1 MPRGN
6 EASKTA
12 LITPKR
18 RKYYV
23 FLLSRVAIIRGEGHN
38 TLNLTEPEFTSYEI
52 LNYGLFLFERGY
64 INGERRGSMSSSISE
79 ELMEMEN
86 EYGAHNYH
94 PLEVVISKAE
104 GIWAED
110 PEGRR
115 YMDML
120 SAYSAVNQGHRH
132 PKIIKV
138 LKDQADVLTLTSRAF
153 YNDRWP
159 LFARKLAAFTGKEM
173 VLPMNTGAEAV
184 ETALKTIRKWGFTV
198 RGTPKDRGEIIVF
211 DGNFHGRTIT
221 IISFSTD
228 PDATEGYGPFTPGF
242 RVVPYDDL
250 EAVERAVNENT
261 IGILVEPIQGE
272 AGVVVP
278 RDGFLKGLESI
289 ARRNGILLAVD
300 EIQTGFCRTGKD
312 FAFQHEGID
321 PDIIIM
327 GKALG
332 GGVFPVSAVAANRDI
347 LGVFKPGTHG
357 STFGGN
363 PLACAVATA
372 AIDVLVEEN
381 LTERAAELGEYFM
394 KGLRAINSPGIKLVR
409 GKGLLIGVVL
419 NESAGKARLYTT
431 ALKEKG
437 LLCKETHDWIIRFA
451 PPLVITR
458 QEIDQAIEA
467 ISEVFSQTPVSC
479 V

>member
-1 MPRGN
+1 M
-6 EASKTA
+6 SKMTA
-12 LITPKR
+12 KD
-18 RKYYV
+18 YM
-23 FLLSRVAIIRGEGHN
+23 
-38 TLNLTEPEFTSYEI
+38 
-52 LNYGLFLFERGY
+52 ER
-64 INGERRGSMSSSISE
+64 
-79 ELMEMEN
+79 EN
-86 EYGAHNYH
+86 KYGAHNYH

-104 GIWAED
+104 GIWVED

-132 PKIIKV
+132 PKIIKA
-138 LKDQADVLTLTSRAF
+138 LKDQADILTLTSRAF
-153 YNDRWP
+153 FNDRWP
-159 LFARKLAAFTGKEM
+159 VFAKKLADFTGKEM
-173 VLPMNTGAEAV
+173 ILPMNTGAEAV
-184 ETALKTIRKWGFTV
+184 ETALKTMRKWGYMV
-198 RGTPKDRGEIIVF
+198 KGVEKDKAEIIVF
-211 DGNFHGRTIT
+211 ENNFHGRTIT
-221 IISFSTD
+221 IISFSID
-228 PDATEGYGPFTPGF
+228 PDATDYYGPFTPGF
-242 RVVPYDDL
+242 KVVPYDDL
-250 EAVERAVNENT
+250 EAVEKAVTKNT
-261 IGILVEPIQGE
+261 VGIMVEPIQGE

-278 RDGFLKGLESI
+278 SDGFLKGLETI
-289 ARRNGILLAVD
+289 ARKHNVLLAID
-300 EIQTGFCRTGKD
+300 EIQTGFCRTGKN

-332 GGVFPVSAVAANRDI
+332 GGVFPVSAIAANKDV

-363 PLACAVATA
+363 PLACAVASA
-372 AIDVLVEEN
+372 AIDVLVDEKMV
-381 LTERAAELGEYFM
+381 ERAAEMGKYFM
-394 KGLRAINSPGIKLVR
+394 DGIKAIQSPKIKLVR

-451 PPLVITR
+451 PPLVITK
-458 QEIDQAIEA
+458 QEIDQALKTIQ
-467 ISEVFSQTPVSC
+467 EVFASTPIPC

>member
-1 MPRGN
+1 
-6 EASKTA
+6 
-12 LITPKR
+12 
-18 RKYYV
+18 
-23 FLLSRVAIIRGEGHN
+23 
-38 TLNLTEPEFTSYEI
+38 
-52 LNYGLFLFERGY
+52 
-64 INGERRGSMSSSISE
+64 
-79 ELMEMEN
+79 MEMEH

-104 GIWAED
+104 GIWVED

-132 PKIIKV
+132 PKIIKA
-138 LKDQADVLTLTSRAF
+138 LKDQADILTLTSRAF
-153 YNDRWP
+153 FNDRWP
-159 LFARKLAAFTGKEM
+159 VFAKKLADFTGKEM
-173 VLPMNTGAEAV
+173 ILPMNTGAEAV
-184 ETALKTIRKWGFTV
+184 ETALKTMRKWGYMV
-198 RGTPKDRGEIIVF
+198 KGVEKDKAEIIVF
-211 DGNFHGRTIT
+211 ENNFHGRTIT
-221 IISFSTD
+221 IISFSID
-228 PDATEGYGPFTPGF
+228 PDATDYYGPFTPGF
-242 RVVPYDDL
+242 KVVPYDDL
-250 EAVERAVNENT
+250 EAVEKAVTKNT
-261 IGILVEPIQGE
+261 VGIMVEPIQGE

-278 RDGFLKGLESI
+278 SDGFLKGLETM
-289 ARRNGILLAVD
+289 ARKHNVLLAID
-300 EIQTGFCRTGKD
+300 EIQTGFCRTGKN

-332 GGVFPVSAVAANRDI
+332 GGVFPVSAIAANKDV

-363 PLACAVATA
+363 PLACAVASA
-372 AIDVLVEEN
+372 AIDVLVDEKMV
-381 LTERAAELGEYFM
+381 ERAAEMGKYFM
-394 KGLRAINSPGIKLVR
+394 DGIKAIQSPKIKLVR

-451 PPLVITR
+451 PPLVITK
-458 QEIDQAIEA
+458 QEIDQALKTIQ
-467 ISEVFSQTPVSC
+467 EVFASTPIPC